1 MRSRHIR
8 AGALCVAVATLAYGP
23 MANAATKTTKGKT
36 LTIGMLGGI
45 STSYAAFDAELGNR
59 ALLYQAPYDS
69 LLHLNPDGTVSPWLA
84 TKWSYNADLTVLTM
98 TLRSGVKFTD
108 GKPLNA
114 DAAAKNLMRLKGS
127 KGIAAPFVSAMTGAK
142 AVNAT
147 TLEIT
152 LAAPDP
158 AFLDYLGGTSGMIE
172 SPANFDKPSE
182 KTVPVGSGPYI
193 LDTKKTVA
201 DSVYVY
207 KSNPSYWNKSKVKYS
222 DLILRVISD
231 PTAMSNALKAGEI
244 NGGNVLNND
253 AVADLKG
260 SGLNLLPRELDWA
273 GFTITDFDGKLNS
286 PLKDVRVRKA
296 LNHAIDRAAILK
308 GFGQGYGTV
317 TSQVFRKGSPMFD
330 AALDATYPYDPAKA
344 KALLVEAGVKD
355 GFEVSMAKVG
365 VLGEAIWVLLADQ
378 LSAVGIKV
386 KWVDTPINEYFTD
399 ILAPKYPMFFMFLEQ
414 NGNDWAALQFLSS
427 KTAIWNPA
435 KHSDSVTDD
444 LFAKAQR
451 ATAKDRPALLKAYGK
466 RIHDEAWY
474 VPLYRVGA
482 FFAVDS
488 KTNAEPQTGNAI
500 PLLFSF
506 SPK

>member
-1 MRSRHIR
+1 MRARYTRI
-8 AGALCVAVATLAYGP
+8 GALCVAVTLASGP
-23 MANAATKTTKGKT
+23 IATAATKPAKGKT
-36 LTIGMLGGI
+36 LTLGMVGGI

-59 ALLYQAPYDS
+59 AVLYQAPYDS
-69 LLHLNPDGTVSPWLA
+69 LLHLNPDGTVSPWLS

-98 TLRSGVKFTD
+98 TLRNGVKFTD
-108 GKPLNA
+108 GKPFNA

-142 AVNAT
+142 AVNPT

-152 LAAPDP
+152 LSAPDP
-158 AFLDYLGGTSGMIE
+158 AFLEYLGGTSGMIE

-182 KTVPVGSGPYI
+182 KSVPVGTGPYI

-207 KSNPSYWNKSKVKYS
+207 KENPTYWNKSKVRYS
-222 DLILRVISD
+222 NLVLRVISD
-231 PTAMSNALKAGEI
+231 PTAMANALKAGEV
-244 NGGNVLNND
+244 NGGNILNND
-253 AVADLKG
+253 VVADLKG
-260 SGLNLLPRELDWA
+260 AGLNLLPRELDWA

-296 LNHAIDRAAILK
+296 LNYSIDRAAILK
-308 GFGQGYGTV
+308 GFGQGQGTV
-317 TSQVFRKGSPMFD
+317 TTQVFRKGSPMFD
-330 AALDATYPYDPAKA
+330 AALDSTYTYDPAKA
-344 KALLVEAGVKD
+344 KALMAEAGFKD
-355 GFEVSMAKVG
+355 GFEISMAKVN

-378 LSAVGIKV
+378 LANVGVKV
-386 KWVDTPINEYFTD
+386 KWVDTPVNEYFAD
-399 ILAPKYPMFFMFLEQ
+399 ILTPKYPMFFMFLEQ
-414 NGNDWAALQFLSS
+414 NGNDWAALQFLSA

-435 KHSDSVTDD
+435 KYSDSVTDD

-451 ATAKDRPALLKAYGK
+451 ANAKDRPALLKAYGK

-482 FFAVDS
+482 FFALDS

-500 PLLFSF
+500 PLLFSY